1 MAWSDIP
8 RWEKMT
14 SNDLAE
20 EAGFPKDCDAI
31 YVNNCYEL
39 SYVLRGELAE
49 MGTEDYARFYR
60 GAVFKML
67 FQVHYE
73 FLNGCDDVPSG
84 YIDALP
90 GRRCDCLYDWEP
102 GDSVPLDKWSSRCW
116 NE

>member
-1 MAWSDIP
+1 MAWNDIP

-39 SYVLRGELAE
+39 SYVPIGDLAE
-49 MGTEDYARFYR
+49 MDTGDYANFYR

-73 FLNGCDDVPSG
+73 FLNGCDDITHIRWDTPE
-84 YIDALP
+84 
-90 GRRCDCLYDWEP
+90 RRYSSLCDWEP
-102 GDSVPLDKWSSRCW
+102 GDFVPFDKWSSRCG
-116 NE
+116 EEG